1 MLGSTVAGRR
11 VPARSLAMRQAG
23 SPVRRS
29 GESAGESASS
39 NEDGRIFVPANPVV
53 TSPHVEVLNHPRE
66 VQGSTRFAL
75 LHPQFCREGFQVST
89 YLKSNNYVPEVQSKI
104 MINVAVVLRIF
115 YDFYIYRIV

>member
-1 MLGSTVAGRR
+1 MLTGTSDRGGMLGQTVAGRR

-23 SPVRRS
+23 SRVRRS

-75 LHPQFCREGFQVST
+75 LDPNFVEKDFRSLQRYGF
-89 YLKSNNYVPEVQSKI
+89 
-104 MINVAVVLRIF
+104 
-115 YDFYIYRIV
+115 